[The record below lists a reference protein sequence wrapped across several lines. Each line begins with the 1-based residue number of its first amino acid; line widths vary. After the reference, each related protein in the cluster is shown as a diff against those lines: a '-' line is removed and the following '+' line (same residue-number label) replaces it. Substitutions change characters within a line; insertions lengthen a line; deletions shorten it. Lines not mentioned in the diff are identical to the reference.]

1 MNKLTKLDKQKQAYV
16 DMFLSKGKMYK
27 LYIDNVI
34 SSHTYYVL
42 RKALEGAMVEL
53 KEEVDASE
61 Q

>member
-16 DMFLSKGKMYK
+16 DMFLSKGRMYK

-34 SSHTYYVL
+34 TSHAYFEMRRAIDLTM
-42 RKALEGAMVEL
+42 REL
-53 KEEVDASE
+53 KKEVNAHE